1 MGLYQTKSLDI
12 AKEAINKIKWQPR
25 EWEKMFANHIPDIV
39 YLKYIKTSNNNKKT
53 NKLKN
58 GPRI

>member
-39 YLKYIKTSNNNKKT
+39 
-53 NKLKN
+53 
-58 GPRI
+58 